1 MFMNRDCIGILFFQ
15 KVFTEDCVFSEKLAE
30 GNYNTYSSTLY
41 SGRLRTLY
49 LALNKFGQPRK
60 VQIPAARPLGKLSTY
75 ARTLPITV
83 SPERLD
89 RLARNLGIIPSLRMC
104 PLVPLRPSVAPE
116 MDEFGRDRGRCR
128 RRKKRKK
135 RKRKD
140 EEVIPQ
146 VKPKKKPIKSKK
158 EEGLIA
164 NKKHGPKHRHHHNK
178 QRKKTT
184 EAIETTLKSRT
195 IPDEDE
201 EMDTSTEDDWEVT
214 ASLTD
219 YDDSAK

>member
-1 MFMNRDCIGILFFQ
+1 M
-15 KVFTEDCVFSEKLAE
+15 FSEKLAE

-89 RLARNLGIIPSLRMC
+89 RLARNLGIIPTLRMC

-140 EEVIPQ
+140 EEIVPQ
-146 VKPKKKPIKSKK
+146 VKPKKKPLKNKK
-158 EEGLIA
+158 EEGVLA
-164 NKKHGPKHRHHHNK
+164 NKKHGPKHKHHHVK
-178 QRKKTT
+178 QRKKNL
-184 EAIETTLKSRT
+184 EVIETTLKSRT
-195 IPDEDE
+195 IADEDE

-214 ASLTD
+214 ASMTD
-219 YDDSAK
+219 YEDSAK